1 MKRSLLIFI
10 VCLSACIDPY
20 THPEIAKSDPFLVVD
35 GFINPME
42 ISKITLSYTQSL
54 NLGGSTAPSFE
65 IGAEV
70 WVEDEQENKFSM
82 TGDNQ
87 GNYYLAPNSIDTS
100 APAAYRLKIKLTNQ
114 KEYESEF
121 VPVLTSPDIDSVT
134 WGLSNNQEVELKVST
149 HNDLTEEPGY
159 FRWTF
164 DETWEYFSRYY
175 SAMSYNSATG
185 EVEFRQDNIN
195 KCWQQGY
202 STNISIESTTRFE
215 ENKVSEFVIDRFK
228 LNSEKF
234 YSKYSALVKQQSLTE
249 GAYSYWKQIKK
260 TNQDLGTIFGPLPS
274 EVIGNFQS
282 LSDPEERVIGYFS
295 ISSIK
300 TKRIFITTQELPR
313 PSQAYETPYGSCEL
327 FEIPAQRVN
336 EVSQYLL
343 VDPIY
348 SDDGLGTIIAYT
360 FSSQFCVDCRFRG
373 GSTVQPEYWR

>member
-1 MKRSLLIFI
+1 MKRSFLFLLLS
-10 VCLSACIDPY
+10 LSACIDPY
-20 THPEIAKSDPFLVVD
+20 TLPEINDSSPFLVID
-35 GFINPME
+35 GFINPSE
-42 ISKITLSYTQSL
+42 ISKITLNYSQSL
-54 NLGGSTAPSFE
+54 NLGKPTEPAYE
-65 IGAEV
+65 VGAEV
-70 WVEDEQENKFSM
+70 WIEDEQENKFSM

-121 VPVLTSPDIDSVT
+121 VPVLTSPAIDSVT
-134 WGLSNNQEVELKVST
+134 WGLNNNQEVELKVST
-149 HNDLTEEPGY
+149 HNDLTETPSY

-175 SAMSYNSATG
+175 SAIIYNPATG
-185 EVEFRQDNIN
+185 EPEFRQDNIN
-195 KCWQQGY
+195 KCWRQGY
-202 STNISIESTTRFE
+202 STNISIESTTRFAQ
-215 ENKVSEFVIDRFK
+215 NKVSEFAIDRFK
-228 LNSEKF
+228 LNSERF

-274 EVIGNFQS
+274 EVIGNIQC
-282 LSDPEERVIGYFS
+282 LSDPEERVVGYFS
-295 ISSIK
+295 ISSIR

-313 PSQAYETPYGSCEL
+313 PSQAYETLYGSCEL

-360 FSSQFCVDCRFRG
+360 FSTQFCVDCRLSG